1 MAKTSKRPERP
12 TGHGDTPGPISE
24 SCSDFHAAV
33 ELIGRRWNGVIL
45 QRLFDG
51 PLRFGELRDRIPRIT
66 DAMLSQR
73 LKEFEAAGIVERTVT
88 IGRPVEIRYQLTDIG
103 ERLSPVFDAVATWGA
118 NWSAQRPEA

>member
-1 MAKTSKRPERP
+1 MGKVDERAGHEAP
-12 TGHGDTPGPISE
+12 KAGHGGE

-51 PLRFGELRDRIPRIT
+51 PHRFGELRDRIPRIT

-73 LKEFEAAGIVERTVT
+73 LKEFEAAGIVDRVVTV
-88 IGRPVEIRYQLTDIG
+88 GRPVEIRYRLTDIG
-103 ERLSPVFDAVATWGA
+103 EQLAPVFDAVLSWGA
-118 NWSAQRPEA
+118 VWSARQAAD

>member
-1 MAKTSKRPERP
+1 MGKAGERTGRKDAQP
-12 TGHGDTPGPISE
+12 GHGGE

-51 PLRFGELRDRIPRIT
+51 PHRFGELRDRIPRIT

-73 LKEFEAAGIVERTVT
+73 LKEFEAADIVERVVTV
-88 IGRPVEIRYQLTDIG
+88 GRPVEIRYQLTAIG
-103 ERLSPVFDAVATWGA
+103 EQLAPVFDAVASWGA
-118 NWSAQRPEA
+118 SWSAQRPAD